1 MQLLSTLVFLSLAV
15 LASSERK
22 LLRAG
27 YDSPIG
33 FSTLTGGAS
42 TTTPQQLQGHSADM
56 STGAALPGLTGV
68 DSLAKSLSGNA
79 GGVAGLSKLL
89 PSSLSSPGALS
100 ALTNGAT
107 GGKSV
112 VPTDLSALSGGGA
125 LSSLSNGGLGAITNH
140 LTNGGGGLDSITSG
154 LADGGKLPSLPGLP
168 IGGSSGVDAT
178 KGLSE
183 ITHSLSGITGG
194 LGLPSAPKSA
204 STGTDNTNP
213 AYSSEAADGSAEG
226 HKSSPST
233 VPTSK
238 IDAKAESEA
247 SPAQTSD
254 V

>member
-68 DSLAKSLSGNA
+68 DPLAKSLSGNA

-168 IGGSSGVDAT
+168 IGAAVAWT
-178 KGLSE
+178 Q
-183 ITHSLSGITGG
+183 
-194 LGLPSAPKSA
+194 PRSA